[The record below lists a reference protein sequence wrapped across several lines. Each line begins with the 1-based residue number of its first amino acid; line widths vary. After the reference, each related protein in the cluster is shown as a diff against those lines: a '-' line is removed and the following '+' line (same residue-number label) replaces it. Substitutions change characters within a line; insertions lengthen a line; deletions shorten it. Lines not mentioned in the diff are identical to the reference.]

1 MSLASSTTKTT
12 GLLLNPGRRAYSS
25 LPRPYRFHV
34 GASWAG
40 KQPDP
45 QMRRIKTKP
54 FAPDGTIG
62 KWKDDMLSKFNS
74 SVGNYVGEDFFY
86 VQDVSAAS
94 CDLPHM
100 C

>member
-1 MSLASSTTKTT
+1 
-12 GLLLNPGRRAYSS
+12 
-25 LPRPYRFHV
+25 
-34 GASWAG
+34 
-40 KQPDP
+40 
-45 QMRRIKTKP
+45 MRRIKTKP

>member
-1 MSLASSTTKTT
+1 MSLGKSATQHTC
-12 GLLLNPGRRAYSS
+12 LLLKTGRRAYSS

-40 KQPDP
+40 KPPDP

-54 FAPDGTIG
+54 FPPDSEIG
-62 KWKDDMLSKFNS
+62 KWKDNILSKYHS
-74 SVGNYVGEDFFY
+74 PVGNHVGEDFFF
-86 VQDVSAAS
+86 VQDVSLAS
-94 CDLPHM
+94 YCVAHP

>member
-1 MSLASSTTKTT
+1 MSLGNIATQRTC
-12 GLLLNPGRRAYSS
+12 LLLKTGRRAYSS

-40 KQPDP
+40 KPPDP

-54 FAPDGTIG
+54 FPPDSEIG
-62 KWKDDMLSKFNS
+62 KWKDNIMSQYHS
-74 SVGNYVGEDFFY
+74 PVGNHVGEDFFY
-86 VQDVSAAS
+86 VQDVSLAS
-94 CDLPHM
+94 YHVPHP